1 LRRCCLTAS
10 CNLVVHPFGVTT
22 TVRCSERLVG
32 AQCPTSCGEC
42 HVTTTAHRPPRDTG
56 ARTAEE
62 VAFHQLR
69 VLGLGLLAAAI
80 VVDALDAPLIRW
92 RAFRGRVI
100 EGLDPLD
107 RPSAGLVA
115 VVSDL
120 LSTSDRF
127 SPVSAVRR
135 R

>member
-1 LRRCCLTAS
+1 MPIELRGCD
-10 CNLVVHPFGVTT
+10 
-22 TVRCSERLVG
+22 
-32 AQCPTSCGEC
+32 
-42 HVTTTAHRPPRDTG
+42 VTTTAHRPPRNTG
-56 ARTAEE
+56 ARTPDE

-80 VVDALDAPLIRW
+80 VVDALDIPLTRW

-107 RPSAGLVA
+107 RPGAGLVA

-127 SPVSAVRR
+127 APVSAVRR